1 MSNNSRTS
9 KTYQWKW
16 SNDIN
21 TLSRSILPTTR
32 KIDEAGQTRRT
43 LPIFQTFFN
52 IQNEEGSTFG
62 KHELDCRPFDP
73 PCRPHPSDR
82 EFFIFLPK
90 TSWKESNR
98 VDRGEEDTL
107 PYGKMFHGD
116 RCKSA
121 SIPSPP
127 LPSGEDTSDTYEKGG
142 WTTLFPRT
150 TGFITY
156 EAVRVSRMAFD
167 FESGSLGH
175 RKRRDAIM
183 F

>member
-1 MSNNSRTS
+1 M
-9 KTYQWKW
+9 
-16 SNDIN
+16 
-21 TLSRSILPTTR
+21 
-32 KIDEAGQTRRT
+32 
-43 LPIFQTFFN
+43 
-52 IQNEEGSTFG
+52 
-62 KHELDCRPFDP
+62 
-73 PCRPHPSDR
+73 
-82 EFFIFLPK
+82 
-90 TSWKESNR
+90 
-98 VDRGEEDTL
+98 DRGEEDTL

-156 EAVRVSRMAFD
+156 EAVRVSRMTFD
-167 FESGSLGH
+167 FEGGSLGH